1 MNTINAK
8 NPLFNP
14 LYFLTSLCFAS
25 LFLLQSCNYGVE
37 EIKSRQKN
45 CDHCHMNIVDMR
57 FNSQSVNTKAKHKH
71 YDSIEC
77 LFTAFARGDIVPDA
91 KLYVTNIKSLD
102 SSPSSTK
109 NKKSNKLN
117 KYQKKYQ
124 NKYIEA
130 KQAYYL
136 HSSSFPSPMGA
147 NLSAYGRKEDVQNYL
162 KDHAGDLF
170 SFEDTL
176 KYVKEINGITE

>member
-1 MNTINAK
+1 MNIVNEK
-8 NPLFNP
+8 SPLFNP

-37 EIKSRQKN
+37 EIKSQQKN

-57 FNSQSVNTKAKHKH
+57 FNSQSVNTKGKHKH

-77 LFTAFARGDIVPDA
+77 LFTDIARGNIAADA
-91 KLYVTNIKSLD
+91 KLYVTNIKGLA
-102 SSPSSTK
+102 SSPSSSN
-109 NKKSNKLN
+109 NKSKSKKLT
-117 KYQKKYQ
+117 
-124 NKYIEA
+124 KYIDA
-130 KQAYYL
+130 KQASYV

-147 NLSAYGRKEDVQNYL
+147 NLSAYERKEDAQNYL
-162 KDHAGDLF
+162 KDHSGDLF

-176 KYVKEINGITE
+176 KYVKEINGISE